1 MCYVLSQK
9 IKIGNAI
16 LFWTLPWWHG
26 TDGIF
31 VFRLAFAFAFAFV
44 LPRFTP
50 VGIERKRKCKLT
62 KIKKCFNS
70 LRWTELA
77 FAFPWGWFISVNPFI
92 CVCICIARVT
102 PMLKKK
108 RPVSLPCLMASSCP
122 NGCYQVPNK
131 LLRRSTKTALIIN
144 NLSQWLKL
152 QTFFF
157 ALRLV
162 SSSIQ
167 SRFSKSVRKT
177 SLIPWTIS
185 SAYNTKTG
193 DICEDHEEI

>member
-1 MCYVLSQK
+1 MKKWWYNPPRSIWEGTEAGMINLPLWTSRPAPFCSLCIQDSQYFPVLLKPVERLKVLKMCYVLSQK

-77 FAFPWGWFISVNPFI
+77 FAFPWGWFISVDPLI
-92 CVCICIARVT
+92 CVCVCIARVT

-108 RPVSLPCLMASSCP
+108 EDLCHCHVWW
-122 NGCYQVPNK
+122 QVPARMAVIK
-131 LLRRSTKTALIIN
+131 F
-144 NLSQWLKL
+144 Q
-152 QTFFF
+152 
-157 ALRLV
+157 
-162 SSSIQ
+162 
-167 SRFSKSVRKT
+167 
-177 SLIPWTIS
+177 IS
-185 SAYNTKTG
+185 
-193 DICEDHEEI
+193 C

>member
-1 MCYVLSQK
+1 MCFVLSQK

-77 FAFPWGWFISVNPFI
+77 FAFPWGWFISVNPLICVCICIARVTPMLAFAFPWGWFISVNPLI

-108 RPVSLPCLMASSCP
+108 EDLCHCHVWW
-122 NGCYQVPNK
+122 QVPARMAVIK
-131 LLRRSTKTALIIN
+131 
-144 NLSQWLKL
+144 SQ
-152 QTFFF
+152 
-157 ALRLV
+157 
-162 SSSIQ
+162 
-167 SRFSKSVRKT
+167 
-177 SLIPWTIS
+177 IS
-185 SAYNTKTG
+185 
-193 DICEDHEEI
+193 C